1 VGGNSRPLLPV
12 TPGGEAQREMA
23 YRFGVNVVM
32 YVLTGNYKADQVHVP
47 AILERLG
54 Q

>member
-1 VGGNSRPLLPV
+1 
-12 TPGGEAQREMA
+12 
-23 YRFGVNVVM
+23 VM
-32 YVLTGNYKADQVHVP
+32 YALTGNYKTDQVHVP

>member
-1 VGGNSRPLLPV
+1 
-12 TPGGEAQREMA
+12 
-23 YRFGVNVVM
+23 M
-32 YVLTGNYKADQVHVP
+32 YAHTGNYKSDQVHVP

>member
-1 VGGNSRPLLPV
+1 
-12 TPGGEAQREMA
+12 
-23 YRFGVNVVM
+23 M
-32 YVLTGNYKADQVHVP
+32 YTLTGNYKTDQVHVP